1 MGGRGDALNASVRT
15 RGTAAGWTHGM
26 RLDRTLGMAANC
38 GMECAEQDHV
48 AGGKKT
54 VCTFP
59 HTKGDGI
66 TTNFRK

>member
-1 MGGRGDALNASVRT
+1 
-15 RGTAAGWTHGM
+15 
-26 RLDRTLGMAANC
+26 
-38 GMECAEQDHV
+38 V